1 MANSITLSADIVNAL
16 SAKITAGTATAEEI
30 VLYTTGLQRLQD
42 GNDFQA
48 SVVGLSQSAID
59 AIEAANTQFQVDSA
73 SAVSSFETSTN
84 QAVSDFDTAAD
95 NVVANMTTASNDLT
109 TAKDELEGVVATLP
123 TAAAIEASV
132 NKSLNYTEP
141 KNRMAFVTVHGSSDR
156 DAFIVGYDHELNQV
170 FEKAFS
176 SDINYMG
183 EPFGAYQNLQAYDT
197 DDNPST
203 GNTWRLN
210 QTVANGHLGS
220 LEWSIDESGQ
230 IIHNGTQ
237 ARERGG
243 AFKELGVVVG
253 GYDQDW
259 HLFRSGE
266 EFKLTTN
273 KYPRTSVDFDKK
285 DLIADNTFNSSNS
298 IINPH
303 IGYTGFRFPSAGT
316 TGFGNIGFNQ
326 STNKFLAFDTQTT
339 AGDAY
344 PVVATLAAGSSFKDI
359 AYNVQ
364 DIAYKEDFDATARF
378 TNLIIGTSGMT
389 NSNTNTGVEA
399 AYRGVPVMC
408 DNDNVILVKKHANS
422 IALQR
427 WTLNGTGTDFN
438 ADFNDATGLTTSY
451 GVENGGTQ
459 GIRYQVTT
467 DGKFVVAY
475 TQYYYYGCGFSAWFI
490 RVSDGKVLK
499 GFWHSSS
506 WGASIVPVGH
516 DNFLYKRQDAGE
528 HGVQMLHMPTIFD
541 AYADGSDISVL
552 LSKTDGTNGGS
563 YTDFRRVFPTQS
575 RSYTRDILV
584 KTLRNNTS
592 ELENI

>member
-16 SAKITAGTATAEEI
+16 SAKVSAGTATAEEI

-73 SAVSSFETSTN
+73 SAVSSFGTSTN

-95 NVVANMTTASNDLT
+95 NVVANMTAASNDLI
-109 TAKDELEGVVATLP
+109 TAKDELESVVATLP

-141 KNRMAFVTVHGSSDR
+141 KNRMAFVSVYGTSDR
-156 DAFIVGYDHELNQV
+156 DAYMVGYDHELNPV

-183 EPFGAYQNLQAYDT
+183 EQSGQYRNLQAYDT
-197 DDNPST
+197 DDNPAAT
-203 GNTWRLN
+203 NTWRLN
-210 QTVANGHLGS
+210 QTVANGHLGN
-220 LEWSIDESGQ
+220 LEWSIDEDGE
-230 IIHNGTQ
+230 IIHNGTS
-237 ARERGG
+237 ATLRGG

-259 HLFRSGE
+259 HLFRAGE

-273 KYPRTSVDFDKK
+273 KYPRTAVDFDKK
-285 DLIADNTFNSSNS
+285 DIIADNTFNPRNS
-298 IINPH
+298 IISPH

-316 TGFGNIGFNQ
+316 TGFGNVGFNQ

-344 PVVATLAAGSSFKDI
+344 PVVATLAAGSSFKDM
-359 AYNVQ
+359 AYNIQ

-378 TNLIIGTSGMT
+378 TNLIIGSSGMT

-408 DNDNVILVKKHANS
+408 DNDNVILVKKHGNS

-427 WTLNGTGTDFN
+427 WTPNGTGTDFN
-438 ADFNDATGLTTSY
+438 ADFNDATGITTSY
-451 GVENGGTQ
+451 GVENSETQ

-499 GFWHSSS
+499 GFHHVSS
-506 WGASIVPVGH
+506 WGASIVPVNH
-516 DNFLYKRQDAGE
+516 DQFLYNRQDAGE
-528 HGVQMLHMPTIFD
+528 NGSALLHMPTIFD

-552 LSKTDGTNGGS
+552 ITQTTGTNGGS
-563 YTDFRRVFPTQS
+563 YTDRRRVLPVEG
-575 RSYTRDILV
+575 RSYTRHMYV